1 MYPMPEGSQ
10 RIRKTAYI
18 AVPLLLALNV
28 FIYIALLAPPR
39 LTVTILP
46 LGSAA
51 AFLVAAPEGTPVL
64 VGAGPDASVLR
75 ALGETLAPWQRS
87 LSALVLTS
95 ISGADAGG
103 APEMLARYRVAEI
116 VRPEAKGTASRE
128 AALAEASA
136 ASGTHL
142 TLAHRGDRFALGGG
156 AYLDVLWPP
165 ETATLLRASDGPLVL
180 RLSYGRTAIDIA
192 PDSLP
197 ASDAAWLAA
206 LDAGLPAAALTLSS
220 STPAGTYV
228 SDGIHLY
235 KE

>member
-1 MYPMPEGSQ
+1 MIVANVLVFSQIFTPETLSLTKPLSVASTTMLVRMGSS
-10 RIRKTAYI
+10 R
-18 AVPLLLALNV
+18 
-28 FIYIALLAPPR
+28 
-39 LTVTILP
+39 TILI
-46 LGSAA
+46 
-51 AFLVAAPEGTPVL
+51 
-64 VGAGPDASVLR
+64 GAGPDASALR

-103 APEMLARYRVAEI
+103 ASEVLARYRVAEI
-116 VRPEAKGTASRE
+116 VRPEAEGTASRE

-136 ASGTHL
+136 ASGTHI

-165 ETATLLRASDGPLVL
+165 ETDTPLRASDGPLVL
-180 RLSYGRTAIDIA
+180 RLSYDRTAIDIA
-192 PDSLP
+192 PDGLP
-197 ASDAAWLAA
+197 GSDAAWLAE
-206 LDAGLPAAALTLSS
+206 LDAGLPAASFTMSS